1 MQAWGTDCLLPTFP
15 LRQQGVLGK
24 RRKDGRE
31 KGWGALEWDYLKN
44 CKKALRERIKIAP
57 GSEKSAIA
65 AFSGRKLS
73 AEHLSPEECKDA
85 EEEEEED

>member
-1 MQAWGTDCLLPTFP
+1 MVRKKRGGGT
-15 LRQQGVLGK
+15 
-24 RRKDGRE
+24 
-31 KGWGALEWDYLKN
+31 LEWDYLKN

-57 GSEKSAIA
+57 GSEKCAIA
-65 AFSGRKLS
+65 AFSGRELS